1 MGRKDKTISF
11 RVNQDTFEALQEIAD
26 ERDLSL
32 SALFRDYVDALVD
45 HDGRVEVVPERE
57 TDSDGS
63 DDPVFPPTVTVP
75 KRFVREHERL
85 ELEADHLREQIEEY
99 RRYVGHLH
107 DQLDDDDEEVVYLE
121 ELDGDGRDG
130 IDTEEFEL
138 DGDEPYRLG

>member
-11 RVNQDTFEALQEIAD
+11 RVNQDTFESLQEIAD

-57 TDSDGS
+57 TDNEET

-99 RRYVGHLH
+99 RRYVAHLN
-107 DQLDDDDEEVVYLE
+107 DQLDDDEEVVYLE
-121 ELDGDGRDG
+121 ELDGDGHDSV
-130 IDTEEFEL
+130 DVEEFEL